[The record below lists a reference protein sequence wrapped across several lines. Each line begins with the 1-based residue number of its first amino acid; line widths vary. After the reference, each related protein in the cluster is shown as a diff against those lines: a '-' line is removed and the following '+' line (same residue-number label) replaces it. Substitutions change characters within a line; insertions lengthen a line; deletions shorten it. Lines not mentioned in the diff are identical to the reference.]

1 LHIIDKKFTDF
12 IYESSGGQKKKI
24 YAAAAA
30 NGLCMAL
37 LMYSLT
43 VGLDDFSQNNEVS
56 LRGLIIF
63 AVSLAAYYI
72 TQKLGG
78 EIVSTS
84 MQRGLTSIEARIT
97 DKLRRMDY
105 AAFTDTDPEH
115 IYAAV
120 GGDKYGAVMAARF
133 LLSALSSI
141 VVVLL
146 TGIYLCTVSIPGA
159 LLVAA
164 TLVIVLK
171 FRKAIDEKVNERA
184 KEDNEAT
191 DKYTSSIKDILEGF
205 NELKMNRRRSDE
217 LFDSEIAPAS
227 MKKSERQLKSELI
240 RMQSSI
246 LEQVTLFIPLGLTLF
261 VLPMFAET
269 PANDLVK
276 IISITLIVIW
286 PAYMLVQI
294 GPVSSAAADT
304 IKRLQAIEEKLDE
317 ANLEPS
323 TIDGIY
329 PIPPD
334 FNEKIVCK
342 NLVYEYKLRE
352 GDKKPFRLEIP
363 EISLNEGELVIMRGG
378 NGSGKST
385 FMRLL
390 AGLTTP
396 SEGNITVDGVD
407 KTEIGEA
414 CYRSLFSLVMTDFH
428 LFDKLYGMPDLDP
441 DYFRKWVGIL
451 GLEEKFTDM
460 KKLPTINLSS
470 GQRKR
475 AALLAAICEERKVM
489 LLDEVAADFDPFF
502 REKYYREILPKLKE
516 EGKTLF
522 VISHDDRYYDI
533 ADRIITMS
541 EGTSI

>member
-1 LHIIDKKFTDF
+1 LHIIDKKFIEF
-12 IYESSGGQKKKI
+12 VFANSEGQKRKI
-24 YAAAAA
+24 YLAAAA

-43 VGLDDFSQNNEVS
+43 VGLDDFSQNKEVS
-56 LRGLIIF
+56 FRGLLIF
-63 AVSLAAYYI
+63 AVALAAYYI
-72 TQKLGG
+72 TQKTGG
-78 EIVSTS
+78 EIVSGS
-84 MQRGLTSIEARIT
+84 MQRGLISIERRIT

-105 AAFTDTDPEH
+105 AAFCETDPEH

-133 LLSALSSI
+133 LLSAMSSI

-146 TGIYLCTVSIPGA
+146 TGIYLCTISVPGA

-164 TLVIVLK
+164 TLVLVLK
-171 FRKAIDEKVNERA
+171 LRKIIDEKVGARG

-191 DKYTSSIKDILEGF
+191 DKFTSSIKDILDGF
-205 NELKMNRRRSDE
+205 NELKMNRRRSDA
-217 LFDSEIAPAS
+217 LFNGEIAPAS
-227 MKKSERQLKSELI
+227 ERKSERQLTSELL

-261 VLPMFAET
+261 ALPLFSET
-269 PANDLVK
+269 APNDLVK
-276 IISITLIVIW
+276 IISVTLIVIW

-304 IKRLQAIEEKLDE
+304 IGRLQSIEEKLDN
-317 ANLEPS
+317 AVLEPV
-323 TIDGIY
+323 TVDGIY
-329 PIPPD
+329 PAAPD
-334 FNEKIVCK
+334 FNDKILCR
-342 NLVYEYKLRE
+342 NLKYEYKLRE
-352 GDKKPFRLEIP
+352 GDKEPFRLEIP
-363 EISLNEGELVIMRGG
+363 EIELKKGELVIMRGG

-390 AGLTTP
+390 AGLTES
-396 SEGNITVDGVD
+396 SEGAITVDGID
-407 KTEIGEA
+407 RKDIGKA
-414 CYRSLFSLVMTDFH
+414 QYRALFSLVMTDFH
-428 LFDKLYGMPDLDP
+428 LFDKLYGMDDLDP
-441 DYFRKWVGIL
+441 DYFRKWVNIL
-451 GLEEKFTDM
+451 GLESKFTDTE
-460 KKLPTINLSS
+460 KLPTVNLSS

-475 AALLAAICEERKVM
+475 AALLAAICERRGVM
-489 LLDEVAADFDPFF
+489 LLDEVAADFDPYF
-502 REKYYREILPKLKE
+502 REKYYREILVKLKE

-541 EGTSI
+541 EGMSI

>member
-1 LHIIDKKFTDF
+1 LHIIDKKFTEF
-12 IYESSGGQKKKI
+12 IFDNSDGQKKKI
-24 YAAAAA
+24 YLAAAA

-43 VGLDDFSQNNEVS
+43 VGLDDFSANNEVS
-56 LRGLIIF
+56 FRGLIIF
-63 AVSLAAYYI
+63 AVTLAAYYI
-72 TQKLGG
+72 TQKIGG

-84 MQRGLTSIEARIT
+84 MQRGLTSIEYRIT

-105 AAFTDTDPEH
+105 AAFSDTDPEH

-133 LLSALSSI
+133 LLSAMSSI

-164 TLVIVLK
+164 TLVAVLK
-171 FRKAIDEKVNERA
+171 LRKIIDDKVAARA
-184 KEDNEAT
+184 AEDNAAT
-191 DKYTSSIKDILEGF
+191 DKFTSSIKDILEGF
-205 NELKMNRRRSDE
+205 NELKMNRKRSDA
-217 LFDSEIAPAS
+217 LFEGEITPAS
-227 MKKSERQLKSELI
+227 TKKSERQLKSELI

-269 PANDLVK
+269 APDDLVK

-304 IKRLQAIEEKLDE
+304 ISRLQRVEEKLDN
-317 ANLEPS
+317 AHLEPL
-323 TIDGIY
+323 TEDGVY
-329 PIPPD
+329 PIPPRFAD
-334 FNEKIVCK
+334 KIVCT
-342 NLVYEYKLRE
+342 NLEYTYKLRD
-352 GDKKPFRLEIP
+352 GDKKPFTLKIP
-363 EISLNEGELVIMRGG
+363 EIHINAGELVIMRGG

-390 AGLTTP
+390 AGLTIP
-396 SEGNITVDGVD
+396 SEGEITVDGVQ

-414 CYRSLFSLVMTDFH
+414 EYRALFSLVMTDFH
-428 LFDKLYGMPDLDP
+428 LFDKLYGMPDLKP
-441 DYFRKWVGIL
+441 EYFNKWVKIL
-451 GLEEKFTDM
+451 GLDEMFTDM

-475 AALLAAICEERKVM
+475 AALLAAICEEREVM
-489 LLDEVAADFDPFF
+489 LLDEVAADFDPYF
-502 REKYYREILPKLKE
+502 REKYYREILPKLKD

-541 EGTSI
+541 EGTSV